1 MRLDPK
7 DRTNELLDVALQIA
21 ERTGWRNLTHASVA
35 AAAGV
40 SNGLVVARLG
50 TKQEMLRAVM
60 RRAVNR
66 GVVPVVAFSGKVAS
80 TPATRFWSSTA
91 RRWMTSF
98 PSFSLPSAPATWC
111 SSPAAI
117 SVAS

>member
-7 DRTNELLDVALQIA
+7 GRTNELLDVALQIA
-21 ERTGWRNLTHASVA
+21 ERTGWRNLTHASAA

-50 TKQEMLRAVM
+50 TKTELLRDVM

-66 GVVPVVAFSGKVAS
+66 GVVPVVAEGLAVGDKHAKRAGEALREAAAQHV
-80 TPATRFWSSTA
+80 R
-91 RRWMTSF
+91 
-98 PSFSLPSAPATWC
+98 SA
-111 SSPAAI
+111 
-117 SVAS
+117 